1 MSDRVIRAISV
12 DGSFRVIAVRT
23 TDLVREAVKKQ
34 GISGADARAFGELL
48 TGSVLVRETMA
59 PAHRVQV
66 IMSRAG
72 HGQMLADSHPDDGAQ
87 GALARGLVN
96 RVADGS
102 MDALLGTGGVLKVIR
117 SLPRGQLH
125 QSIVSL
131 EGRVEHD
138 GTEVP
143 GPRSMSE
150 ALMVYMQESE
160 QVLAT
165 LLVATVMGGERGDL
179 IVAAGGYVVQILP
192 EIQDGPLAVM
202 TERLAADF
210 ASIDRF
216 LVENDADA
224 MKLKDE
230 LLYGMAHENLFE
242 GAVRAGCDCS
252 EQRVLTA
259 IATLGRAE
267 IQHIIDQGEVVSLTC
282 EYCRTP
288 WVITAERLRNLIV
301 PS

>member
-1 MSDRVIRAISV
+1 MSDRVIRAITI

-34 GISGADARAFGELL
+34 ELGGADARAFGELL

-66 IMSRAG
+66 ILSRAG
-72 HGQMLADSHPDDGAQ
+72 HGQMLADAHPDDGKA

-96 RVADGS
+96 RVNDGS

-131 EGRVEHD
+131 DGRVERD
-138 GTEVP
+138 GSETP

-165 LLVATVMGGERGDL
+165 LLVATVIEGDRV
-179 IVAAGGYVVQILP
+179 VAAGGYVVQILP

-210 ASIDRF
+210 SSIDRF
-216 LVENDADA
+216 LMENEADA
-224 MKLKDE
+224 VKLKDE
-230 LLYGMAHENLFE
+230 LLYGMGHETLFE
-242 GAVRAGCDCS
+242 GAIRAGCDCS

-267 IQHIIDQGEVVSLTC
+267 IQQIIDQGEVVSLTC

-288 WVITAERLRNLIV
+288 WVITAERLRNLV
-301 PS
+301 HPS